1 MAQSAPPRSQ
11 PPAAATEIV
20 LIRAASDEDWEKR
33 LGVAMPDRASAALP
47 VRFRSWTEKDLGDGF
62 ESRKLVGPGIG
73 AIIFFISD
81 DLLASPAIYS
91 DALRKVLAEATGR
104 VFRVLSV
111 PTKHELGWL
120 ASVAR
125 PLGPDDQPLAGLSD
139 DHQAAVLRDI
149 AAALLGS
156 LDVSRESA
164 DDVEDPP
171 NDGAPADDTNDASKV
186 PLDRLSEFRT
196 VESIPFLMKTA
207 TELATGR
214 IPPISVN
221 TTFMLFA
228 ICESAETPG
237 PWTAQFLR
245 EFFTRNEA
253 GYEAARDR
261 YLRKRG
267 ARELRARSRR
277 SDPGATP
284 VNMTRN
290 LYAALGRS
298 REIALSTTGADVI
311 HGRHLLAALIES
323 GGTREPRSALRRL
336 ADMRVD
342 AAALR
347 EALFDWVRGQGDDD
361 GAWAEVLI
369 GKAPNVRRLS
379 GFSADR
385 VGGQDLLNI
394 EPEVRALA
402 ALIAART
409 VSPPLSIGLF
419 GEWGSGK
426 TFFMRELRK
435 AIDALTWESR
445 NANVMQRELPFY
457 KHIVQIE
464 FNAWHYVEGNLWAS
478 LVEHILAN
486 LYPREDPT
494 VSRQLQE
501 GLIKKLAEEKALSQT
516 TSNAVESAKAAAAG
530 AAEELRDAQ
539 QKLDAK
545 TRELAA
551 LNADHVRRDFVLTGA
566 AEPIATALDRLGL
579 AQVGTAAVEL
589 EGALRQIHGVL
600 DRGHRFLTPLTRA
613 KDRGRRFVWLFLSL
627 LGAPIVAMLVHF
639 IMARLASSAS
649 DIYAYATGLATLIG
663 SGVPWLK
670 KQAEWMSDRLDEAEK
685 AQKQFDADMAA
696 ATADH
701 VRQVTQAEQKL
712 RELTAALDAA
722 LQKHAEAK
730 GREAAAAAELDAAT
744 TGRLLA
750 NFISDRAASS
760 DYRKHLGVL
769 ALVRDDF
776 EKLSGL
782 IEEENWKLSPEDP
795 LDPPPRKDL
804 RRYQSLEE
812 EAADTEQR
820 INRIVLYIDD
830 LDRCPPNKV
839 VEVLQ
844 AVHLLL
850 AFPLF
855 VVVVGVDARW
865 ITRSLQTKYRE
876 LLLMGVRS
884 NGATDDTEMLGSATP
899 NDYLE
904 KIFQIP
910 FWLKQMQPNDCDRMV
925 RGLLRSS
932 VAQPSGGAAGTPGNA
947 NGGQAAAAS
956 PSDPSAQPNGA
967 EQTPSGGT
975 QPAVASDPPATTT
988 PHDSGATPVAP
999 PLESLEITPAELD
1012 YMTQLSGLLGR
1023 SPRALKRFAN
1033 VYRLMKVGLRA
1044 HEHRTFLRAQ
1054 TPLAEFQI
1062 VLFLLAVDTGTPTAA
1077 RAFFDE
1083 IDRGRNEPAGT
1094 TPRDINWLVK
1104 ELDRGYKQPYKDGAS
1119 HPDWKRLRLWLTSR
1133 TDVIPPT
1140 TEVSSLGVWTSR
1152 VARYS
1157 FEVGRS

>member
-1 MAQSAPPRSQ
+1 MAQSAPAKGQSLL
-11 PPAAATEIV
+11 TDLV
-20 LIRAASDEDWEKR
+20 LIRATSDQDWER
-33 LGVAMPDRASAALP
+33 TLAPVVAERTATAFPLRVL
-47 VRFRSWTEKDLGDGF
+47 SWTEKDFGDEF
-62 ESRKLVGPGIG
+62 ESSALAGSNVG
-73 AIIFFISD
+73 AIIFFVSD
-81 DLLASPAIYS
+81 DLLASPIIYS
-91 DALRKVLAEATGR
+91 DTLRKVLSSISGR
-104 VFRVLSV
+104 VFRVLSA
-111 PTKHELGWL
+111 PTNHELGWL
-120 ASVAR
+120 ASAAH
-125 PLGPDDQPLAGLSD
+125 PIGLPDQPLASLSGE
-139 DHQAAVLRDI
+139 HRTAVLRDI
-149 AAALLGS
+149 AATVLGALN
-156 LDVSRESA
+156 VRTESA
-164 DDVEDPP
+164 DEPEDGPNEDSPP
-171 NDGAPADDTNDASKV
+171 DDASDASKV
-186 PLDRLSEFRT
+186 PLERLADFRM
-196 VESIPFLMKTA
+196 VESVPFLMKTA

-214 IPPISVN
+214 TPPITVN
-221 TTFMLFA
+221 TSFMLFA
-228 ICESAETPG
+228 ISESVETPG
-237 PWTAQFLR
+237 PWAAQFLHD
-245 EFFTRNEA
+245 FLTRTPSS
-253 GYEAARDR
+253 YEATRDR
-261 YLRKRG
+261 YFRKRG
-267 ARELRARSRR
+267 ARGVREREKRG
-277 SDPGATP
+277 DPSAIP

-290 LYAALGRS
+290 LYAVLGRS
-298 REIALSTTGADVI
+298 REIASSTTGGDVI
-311 HGRHLLAALIES
+311 HARHLLAAIVES
-323 GGTREPRSALRRL
+323 GGAREKTALHRL
-336 ADMRVD
+336 TEMGVD
-342 AAALR
+342 PVSLR

-361 GAWAEVLI
+361 AAWAEVLI
-369 GKAPNVRRLS
+369 GKAPDVRRLG

-385 VGGQDLLNI
+385 VGGRDLLNI

-426 TFFMRELRK
+426 TFFMREMRT
-435 AIDALTWESR
+435 AIDRLTKESR
-445 NANVMQRELPFY
+445 DAAAMQCVLPFY

-494 VSRQLQE
+494 VSRELQE
-501 GLIKKLAEEKALSQT
+501 GLIKKLAEEKALSQAT
-516 TSNAVESAKAAAAG
+516 NNAVESAKAAVDG
-530 AAEELRDAQ
+530 AAVELKTAQ
-539 QKLDAK
+539 RKLDDK
-545 TRELAA
+545 TKELAS
-551 LNADHVRRDFVLTGA
+551 LNADHVRRDFALTGA
-566 AEPIATALDRLGL
+566 AAPIGAALERLGL
-579 AQVGTAAVEL
+579 AEVGKSAVEL

-613 KDRGRRFVWLFLSL
+613 KDKRRRFLWLFLSL
-627 LGAPIVAMLVHF
+627 LGAPLVAMLVHF
-639 IMARLASSAS
+639 IMARLGSSAP
-649 DIYAYATGLATLIG
+649 DIYAYATGLAALIG

-670 KQAEWMSDRLDEAEK
+670 QQADWMSARLDEAEQ
-685 AQKQFDADMAA
+685 AQKKFDAEMAA

-701 VRQVTQAEQKL
+701 VRQVTEAEQKL

-722 LQKHAEAK
+722 LEKHAEAK
-730 GREAAAAAELDAAT
+730 GREAAAAAELEAAT

-795 LDPPPRKDL
+795 LDPPPRKGL
-804 RRYQSLEE
+804 QRYRTLVEE
-812 EAADTEQR
+812 GVDREKR

-876 LLLMGVRS
+876 LLLMGAKS
-884 NGATDDTEMLGSATP
+884 NGSDDSTEMLGSATP

-910 FWLKQMQPNDCDRMV
+910 FWLKQMQPKDCDRMV

-932 VAQPSGGAAGTPGNA
+932 VAQASGGWTGTPSPTK
-947 NGGQAAAAS
+947 GGQASPVQTEPPAQATGSDRAPDADETRANAAHTVNASGTASTDATADAAA
-956 PSDPSAQPNGA
+956 DSAPI
-967 EQTPSGGT
+967 
-975 QPAVASDPPATTT
+975 
-988 PHDSGATPVAP
+988 AP
-999 PLESLEITPAELD
+999 PLESLEITPEELE
-1012 YMTQLSGLLGR
+1012 YMSQLSGLLGR

-1033 VYRLMKVGLRA
+1033 VYRLMKVGLQA
-1044 HEHRTFLRAQ
+1044 HEHRTFLRARD
-1054 TPLAEFQI
+1054 PLAEFQI
-1062 VLFLLAVDTGTPTAA
+1062 VLFLLAVDTGTPTVARSVFDQIDQKVTASRGAA
-1077 RAFFDE
+1077 AHDLQ
-1083 IDRGRNEPAGT
+1083 
-1094 TPRDINWLVK
+1094 WLVK
-1104 ELDRGYKQPYKDGAS
+1104 ELDRELKEAGNG
-1119 HPDWKRLRLWLTSR
+1119 DWKRLRAWLASR
-1133 TDVIPPT
+1133 GDVVPPT
-1140 TEVSSLGVWTSR
+1140 TDLSILNAWTSR